1 MFACKNRRRCMN
13 ELTLLHLSDLH
24 TRVNEI
30 AEFKIR
36 RDALLKDLHQLKIR
50 PDMVLISGD
59 VAFSGESKE
68 YEIAQE
74 EFVTPLIN
82 DLRIKAGHLVIIP
95 GNHDI
100 SRPLIDPFVA
110 DGISARLSDTETAQT
125 LLAHKTWILPLQAC
139 YMQFLRSIRGMDA
152 ELPFYAQIVRLDR
165 ISIGIAAFD
174 SAWLCLNDATM
185 NRLFLTRRQ
194 VQELAEQV
202 KGCAFKVALIHH
214 PLTWF
219 HPSEQEIV
227 QQDLRASF
235 DLILTGHMHEPVS
248 FSKVT
253 PSTACLEI
261 TAASFFAGTPRGSTD
276 GYNIYSVDPTAGK
289 LRARFRAFIRG
300 RSSYDRNVDHAPDGE
315 FCFNLPTSAFADQTK
330 FALARRVTE
339 VNTALSLKISD
350 SLKKVQHLDPPILLT
365 APAQEMKWEKTGR
378 KYSPLRDPYQ
388 FCTENTCIL
397 YSPPD
402 AGSTVFLQD
411 LCQRLNTKE
420 HTAFYVNHSEI
431 QDIRSS
437 EKMLQKLCKKFNL
450 NETDLQNE
458 NLTLV
463 VDHVVETD
471 PDHVSRLLGFRDVIP
486 HLVVCVKND
495 IFFDSLAALL
505 SRENVRFL
513 RLRYWGPSRL
523 REFTVKYIEASGM
536 SLDPDAAVKFIWD
549 SLSLC
554 DLPVTPFLVALYLRV
569 FFEFGGKITSI
580 SFVRLL
586 ERLEESS
593 LDQAEAS
600 TNYSIYNLRLMLMWL
615 AAACYKSATLGISRK
630 EYEAHIT
637 NYFNDRALDVDA
649 TKFVQLLETSGII
662 ATDTDGIVFFT
673 CIVFFNYYLAQAIEA
688 HEIDLEG
695 HLQSLHTA
703 LRLGDALA
711 YYAGRHR
718 DEEHLTQELMRCLE
732 EEYSSPGELT
742 SADLE
747 KYIGHL
753 LNPETEGE
761 KKDEVAKKAIES
773 QIDYGKAD
781 EGFERDQVRS
791 RAIGKGLVRVAPPK
805 SKIEKVAWNIIAL
818 KTFYNV
824 FRNLEHIPAE
834 AKKKLLDRILDY
846 HLRCNMDLIDLFS
859 QAMEDD
865 QFTSLCAYMVTIGG
879 EDFLSQNVGSA
890 SLQRTIEEL
899 LQTTKNDLKLFLLLC
914 IYADLRLP
922 GYAGRL
928 EAFLS
933 DSENISILEMGYAK
947 VYDLLVRYEGKN
959 LPASLISAFNCAF
972 DRRQRYYGRMPP
984 INLQRLRDKALNE
997 AKKQFL
1003 MARKDQSNK

>member
-1 MFACKNRRRCMN
+1 
-13 ELTLLHLSDLH
+13 
-24 TRVNEI
+24 VNEI
-30 AEFKIR
+30 PEFRIR
-36 RDALLKDLHQLKIR
+36 RDALLKDLHQLRIK
-50 PDMVLISGD
+50 PHLVLISGD
-59 VAFSGESKE
+59 VAFSGESEQYK
-68 YEIAQE
+68 IAQE
-74 EFVTPLIN
+74 EFINPLMD
-82 DLRIKAGHLVIIP
+82 DLRIKASDLVIIP

-100 SRPLIDPFVA
+100 SRPLIDSVVA
-110 DGISARLSDTETAQT
+110 DGISARLGDTEAAQT
-125 LLAHKTWILPLQAC
+125 LLGHRTWILPQQAL
-139 YMQFLRSIRGMDA
+139 YMEFLKSIRKMGV
-152 ELPFYAQIVRLDR
+152 EQPPYYTQIVRVDR

-185 NRLFLTRRQ
+185 HRLFLTRRQ
-194 VQELAEQV
+194 VQEQAEQV

-235 DLILTGHMHEPVS
+235 DLILTGHMHEATS
-248 FSKVT
+248 FAKVT

-261 TAASFFAGTPRGSTD
+261 AAASFFAGTPRGSTD
-276 GYNIYSVDPTAGK
+276 GYNIYSIDPTAGK

-300 RSSYDRNVDHAPDGE
+300 RSSYDRNVEHAPDGE
-315 FCFNLPTSAFADQTK
+315 FSFNLPTSAFADQTNL
-330 FALARRVTE
+330 ALVRRVTE
-339 VNTALSLKISD
+339 VNTALSLKMSD
-350 SLKKVQHLDPPILLT
+350 ALKRVQHLDPPILLT
-365 APAQEMKWEKTGR
+365 APAQEMTWEKTGK
-378 KYSPLRDPYQ
+378 KYSPPLRDPYQ

-411 LCQRLNTKE
+411 LCQRLNAKD
-420 HTAFYVNHSEI
+420 HTAFYVNHSEVH
-431 QDIRSS
+431 DVRSS

-450 NETDLQNE
+450 NEADLLNE
-458 NLTLV
+458 NLTLI
-463 VDHVVETD
+463 VDHVVGTD
-471 PDHVSRLLGFRDVIP
+471 PEHVNRLLGFRDVIP
-486 HLVVCVKND
+486 HLVICIKNNV
-495 IFFDSLAALL
+495 FFDSLAALL
-505 SRENVRFL
+505 SRQSIRFL

-536 SLDPDAAVKFIWD
+536 SLDADATVKFIWD

-569 FFEFGGKITSI
+569 FFEFGGRITSI

-615 AAACYKSATLGISRK
+615 AAACYKSGTLGISRK
-630 EYEAHIT
+630 EYETHIF
-637 NYFNDRALDVDA
+637 NYFNDKALDVDA
-649 TKFVQLLETSGII
+649 TKFVELLETSGII
-662 ATDTDGIVFFT
+662 ASNTDGTVFFT
-673 CIVFFNYYLAQAIEA
+673 CIVFFNYYLAQAMEA
-688 HEIDLEG
+688 SEIDLKG

-732 EEYSSPGELT
+732 EEYSSPEELT
-742 SADLE
+742 SQDLE
-747 KYIGHL
+747 KYIHHL
-753 LNPETEGE
+753 LNPKTEGA

-773 QIDYGKAD
+773 QVDYAKAD
-781 EGFERDQVRS
+781 ERFERDQENS
-791 RAIGKGLVRVAPPK
+791 RAVGKGLMRAAPPK
-805 SKIEKVAWNIIAL
+805 GKIEKVAWNIIAL

-824 FRNLEHIPAE
+824 FRNLEHIPANT
-834 AKKKLLDRILDY
+834 KMKLLDRILDY

-879 EDFLSQNVGSA
+879 ESFLSQNVGSA

-899 LQTTKNDLKLFLLLC
+899 LETTKNDLKLFLLLC

-933 DSENISILEMGYAK
+933 ESENISILEMGYAK

-972 DRRQRYYGRMPP
+972 DQRQRYYGRMHP
-984 INLQRLRDKALNE
+984 INLQKLRDKALNE
-997 AKKQFL
+997 AKRQFL
-1003 MARKDQSNK
+1003 VARKDQVNK